1 MAIEVGTA
9 YVSILPSTKGLGKSI
24 ASDLRQL
31 DPLATAAGRRM
42 GSALSAGVSS
52 TAGGAQKTVEE
63 LRDAVVAAS
72 RTAADAAAKNG
83 QKQQDAQRKVEIAQL
98 KLNETLARYGAESSQ
113 AASAQDRLIMAQ
125 RKLESATKAAADE
138 QAALR
143 ARVGDAA
150 EALRNAQ
157 TAAESSAQGTE
168 NAFSGIG
175 ARIKAALTGDFSAAF
190 AGIRNGASDAADEV
204 AEEFTASGEESSDG
218 FFQKFGGK
226 IAGYVAGIGVGAAVL
241 DGFGNALDAG
251 RLNDKMAAQLG
262 LTPPE
267 AERVGQI
274 SGSLF
279 ANAYGESLGEVNDAV
294 GAVMSSISGMADAPA
309 ADVESMTA
317 KVLDLAT
324 AFELDAGRA
333 AQVAGQMITSG
344 LAVDGVHAIDLL
356 ADSMQKVPAAVREDI
371 LDAVDEYAP
380 FMQSLGIEGE
390 TAMGLLVNAS
400 EKGMFG
406 IDKLGDAL
414 KEFTIRSTD
423 MSKATGAAYEALGL
437 DQLDMSNA
445 LLAGGDVAQSA
456 FGDIVHGLQEMED
469 PASQAAAAIALFGT
483 PLEDLGVNE
492 IPEFL
497 GQIDPMGDSFDSV
510 AGAAERLGN
519 TLNDNAA
526 TKIESF
532 KRTAQMAFVDFL
544 GNDVLPTAE
553 RFSNWIRDK
562 FGPTFST
569 VADYVQ
575 GDVLPALTA
584 FGGFLRDDVLPALSR
599 FGKFLA
605 DNRTMLEGVTVAVV
619 AGVAAFKTFMMVQAV
634 TSAVKAFSAASS
646 IAAAKQWLL
655 NSAMLANPV
664 GLIIAG
670 IAALVAGLV
679 WFFTQTDTGRAI
691 VENAWAGIQ
700 AAVSVVVDWFQ
711 TSVMPVLSA
720 IWEGIAAGA
729 TWLYENAIRPAWLG
743 IQSAVLAVATWFQ
756 VTLLPA
762 IRSVFDKVGAVFSW
776 LYTNIV
782 KPVFDLIVWYI
793 GVWWTIASGIFQVAV
808 ALIRNYLAPIFTWLY
823 ESVIKPVFSW
833 IGSVIS
839 LWWAGAQIVFGAV
852 VGFFQNVVGPIF
864 VWLYQSVIRPVFG
877 WIGSLFSS
885 WWAGAKIVFGAVV
898 GFLRNTLGVTFT
910 WFRDSIISP
919 VFDRIR
925 SIISSVWESGI
936 RPVFETL
943 TDFVQNKLPS
953 AFEAAKNGITTA
965 WDKIKEAARKPVEF
979 VVNKVINDG
988 LIDTFNKIPGVDIKR
1003 VPLPPGFRKG
1013 GYTGDVGRDDVAGV
1027 VHGREYVFTAAQTAA
1042 IGKDKLAAIAAN
1054 AGRSGAAATA
1064 GEGNMG
1070 GFFEGNAANIRRH
1083 GAYFLNVP
1091 ASMAPWNFAGAA
1103 RMWDG
1108 AAGVR
1113 VGVGRGQAQGYASS
1127 RERGGGILGYTVGN
1141 NIDMS
1146 PSWMARLGAT
1156 QRRTVAAHEMGHAL
1170 GLPHNSRS
1178 SIMQPNLAN
1187 MASSPTAVDI
1197 RNLQALYP
1205 GGSGRAGSA
1214 VDNPFDGIV
1223 DKLMDKF
1230 KSAFPGGGM
1239 FIDAAGGLAK
1249 SGIGQVVQWVQDI
1262 KDGLKNVASDVVD
1275 NIRGF
1280 FGGGAATATVYDG
1293 GGLLKRTDQPQLV
1306 HHRRSRPDAVLSSE
1320 QWSDI
1325 SKLALADSR
1334 PTREIVIQ
1342 GNVGWDPDEVVR
1354 QIETQERRARVIEGV
1369 YA

>member
-9 YVSILPSTKGLGKSI
+9 YVSILPSLKGLSRSI
-24 ASDLRQL
+24 SADLRRL
-31 DPLATAAGRRM
+31 DPLAGAAGQSM
-42 GSALSAGVSS
+42 GSAMADGVTDSMS
-52 TAGGAQKTVEE
+52 
-63 LRDAVVAAS
+63 VAAGEV
-72 RTAADAAAKNG
+72 TAEMTNAGEA
-83 QKQQDAQRKVEIAQL
+83 
-98 KLNETLARYGAESSQ
+98 SS
-113 AASAQDRLIMAQ
+113 
-125 RKLESATKAAADE
+125 K
-138 QAALR
+138 
-143 ARVGDAA
+143 
-150 EALRNAQ
+150 
-157 TAAESSAQGTE
+157 
-168 NAFSGIG
+168 
-175 ARIKAALTGDFSAAF
+175 
-190 AGIRNGASDAADEV
+190 
-204 AEEFTASGEESSDG
+204 G
-218 FFQKFGGK
+218 FFSKFGGK
-226 IAGYVAGIGVGAAVL
+226 IAGLAAGIGIGAAVI
-241 DGFGNALDAG
+241 DGFGNALEAEK
-251 RLNDKMAAQLG
+251 LNDKMAAQLG
-262 LTPPE
+262 LSGPQ
-267 AERVGQI
+267 AAQAGQI
-274 SGSLF
+274 SGRLF
-279 ANAYGESLGEVNDAV
+279 ANAYGESMGEVNDAV
-294 GAVMSSISGMADAPA
+294 GAVMSSISGMSTASA

-324 AFELDAGRA
+324 AFELDTARA

-344 LAVDGVHAIDLL
+344 LAVDGVHAADLL
-356 ADSMQKVPAAVREDI
+356 ADSLQKVPANLREDI
-371 LDAVDEYAP
+371 LDAVDEYSP
-380 FMQSLGIEGE
+380 FMTTLGIEGE

-400 EKGMFG
+400 EKGMYG

-510 AGAAERLGN
+510 AGAAERLGD

-532 KRTAQMAFVDFL
+532 KRTLQQGLVSFIGDKVI
-544 GNDVLPTAE
+544 PTLEGIKSMGSDLWAGLTMDPATAASIGAPLE
-553 RFSNWIRDK
+553 GLVAVGAGVREWIDPIVNAVSDLWA
-562 FGPTFST
+562 GLTMDEATAASIGAPLEGM
-569 VADYVQ
+569 VAIGAKVREIFDAV
-575 GDVLPALTA
+575 VSSAMPALMD
-584 FGGFLRDDVLPALSR
+584 FGRFL
-599 FGKFLA
+599 K
-605 DNRTMLEGVTVAVV
+605 DNKATIEGVTVAVV

-1293 GGLLKRTDQPQLV
+1293 GGWLEKTGRPQLV
-1306 HHRRSRPDAVLSSE
+1306 QHNRSKPDAVLSSE
-1320 QWSDI
+1320 QWGTMTRIAENS
-1325 SKLALADSR
+1325 SKADGGLHIHGDVYGAT
-1334 PTREIVIQ
+1334 PQQIVDE
-1342 GNVGWDPDEVVR
+1342 WDTK
-1354 QIETQERRARVIEGV
+1354 QRRAANLNNLRKVMV
-1369 YA
+1369 A